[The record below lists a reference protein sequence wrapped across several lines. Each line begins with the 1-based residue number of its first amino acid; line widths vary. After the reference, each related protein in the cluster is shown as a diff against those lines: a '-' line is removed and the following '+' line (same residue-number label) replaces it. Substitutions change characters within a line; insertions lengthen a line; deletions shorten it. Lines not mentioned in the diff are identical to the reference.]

1 MAPRELLRRRERAYK
16 DLDLGRPGIKDGEIL
31 DAIAKHPELLERPL
45 VEKGDR
51 ALLARPAERVRELL

>member
-1 MAPRELLRRRERAYK
+1 LRPRERAYK
-16 DLDLGRPGIKDGEIL
+16 DLGLGRPGIKDGEIL
-31 DAIAKHPELLERPL
+31 NAIAKHPELLERPL